1 MADPDAYALA
11 SIVLYSRLWAEL
23 ERLHD
28 AVAAPGPLSQ
38 ILRLEIHLLM
48 QACESWRWRGLM
60 SAPQRRTLQQTL
72 ADVLNRL
79 PASDDGISAVA
90 IAAAQD
96 RLLDAVMDQCSS
108 LHRVDATPQA
118 AGISRQLQRCF

>member
-23 ERLHD
+23 ERLHAAVTPD
-28 AVAAPGPLSQ
+28 ALPTQ

-48 QACESWRWRGLM
+48 QACDSWRWRGLM
-60 SAPQRRTLQQTL
+60 SAPQRRTLQHTL
-72 ADVLNRL
+72 ADVLDRL
-79 PASDDGISAVA
+79 PASDDGISAAA

-108 LHRVDATPQA
+108 LRPVAAAPQA
-118 AGISRQLQRCF
+118 AGISLQLQRCF